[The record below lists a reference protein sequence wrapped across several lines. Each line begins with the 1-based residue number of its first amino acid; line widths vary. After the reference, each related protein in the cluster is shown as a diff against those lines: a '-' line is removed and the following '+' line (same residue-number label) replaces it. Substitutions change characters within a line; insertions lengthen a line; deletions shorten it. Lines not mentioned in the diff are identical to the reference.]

1 MYARL
6 CLWNFLYIP
15 FNPSNNPMGQA
26 ILLFSVNWWGNRAM
40 FQVSWPVVRTDCGL
54 PSEPEQSPG
63 FSSKNLF
70 QLQEFGS
77 REMSIKDNVLS
88 KSANSTLT
96 KSEDP
101 AAHPIS
107 RHPLWML
114 RELFVK
120 RCHRQLRTSDWASA
134 VTRGFS
140 SSFPQEAGCPL
151 LPFAGSQA
159 RHVLSFIP
167 LADTDHHLYV
177 LPEHWEVSS

>member
-1 MYARL
+1 
-6 CLWNFLYIP
+6 
-15 FNPSNNPMGQA
+15 
-26 ILLFSVNWWGNRAM
+26 M
-40 FQVSWPVVRTDCGL
+40 FQVSRPAGRTDCGL
-54 PSEPEQSPG
+54 PSEPEQPPG

-107 RHPLWML
+107 RHPLWIL

-120 RCHRQLRTSDWASA
+120 RCHRQLRTSDWASE
-134 VTRGFS
+134 VTRFLG
-140 SSFPQEAGCPL
+140 SFPPGGRLPFAALCCPL
-151 LPFAGSQA
+151 LGLRHRMFFPSFHWLTLTITYMSCLSTGKSQ
-159 RHVLSFIP
+159 VKL
-167 LADTDHHLYV
+167 DT
-177 LPEHWEVSS
+177 